1 MFHLSAYCHQFSK
14 TLSTGES
21 VTAKTSFQ
29 NSDSVSLPEK
39 RRPTSMLCSPSPPK
53 VSVRS
58 LFDADTEDEAEQEN
72 LKPENFPAL
81 SRKKVRIALTSSRP
95 EKTKEVEANPK
106 KPTFD
111 KNGMVILEISLIG

>member
-29 NSDSVSLPEK
+29 TSDSVSLLEK

-72 LKPENFPAL
+72 LKPE
-81 SRKKVRIALTSSRP
+81 
-95 EKTKEVEANPK
+95 KTKEVEANPK